1 MPAQENITVSPR
13 APRSVIPRYFLRKE
27 KVPPVP
33 AFFATAISPCL
44 RLGAS
49 LLESNL

>member
-33 AFFATAISPCL
+33 AFFWPRQEVLA
-44 RLGAS
+44 LG
-49 LLESNL
+49 